1 MMTSLLM
8 TRRLPSL
15 LALVLL
21 LSASALAKDKKGKVP
36 EYVLQAQTVIVAI
49 EPDVGEPLDTPNSNL
64 QARENVERA
73 LAQWGRFKIVPDG
86 QESDLVVGVRVGSDQ
101 VLRPTIKGGP
111 LDDNIRFGQRSQG
124 PPLGGGPS
132 ADPNSRSPRVTNEV
146 GPTSDSFFV
155 YRGGSAN
162 PFGTTVLW
170 SYTAKHC
177 LQAPEIKAVA
187 EFRKA
192 VADADKSKAPNTP

>member
-73 LAQWGRFKIVPDG
+73 LAQWGRFKIGPDG
-86 QESDLVVGVRVGSDQ
+86 Q
-101 VLRPTIKGGP
+101 
-111 LDDNIRFGQRSQG
+111 
-124 PPLGGGPS
+124 
-132 ADPNSRSPRVTNEV
+132 
-146 GPTSDSFFV
+146 
-155 YRGGSAN
+155 
-162 PFGTTVLW
+162 
-170 SYTAKHC
+170 
-177 LQAPEIKAVA
+177 
-187 EFRKA
+187 
-192 VADADKSKAPNTP
+192 